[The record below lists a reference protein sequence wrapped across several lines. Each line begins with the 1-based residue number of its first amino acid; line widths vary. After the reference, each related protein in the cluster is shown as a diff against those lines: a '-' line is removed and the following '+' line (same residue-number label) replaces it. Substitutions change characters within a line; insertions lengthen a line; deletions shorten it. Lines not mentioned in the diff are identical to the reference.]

1 MKKLCYL
8 FIIAFLACK
17 NNPIPDGFVSLEESV
32 PSLLIELR
40 YSTTDNFVGEIIDG
54 YRNPK
59 IVLTLETVNALNKV
73 QNELNKQDI
82 GLKIFDGYRPQK
94 AVNHFIRWA
103 KKLNDTLKKEKY
115 YPMVRKDK
123 LFEEGYV
130 AERSGHSRGSTV
142 DVTLI
147 RIDTLNYGQELDMGS
162 EWDYFGV
169 KSWTNYDSISS
180 LQKENRRLLQDVM
193 IKFGFKPYSKEWWH
207 FTLENEPFSKTYFD
221 F

>member
-1 MKKLCYL
+1 MKKLFYL
-8 FIIAFLACK
+8 FFIAFLACK

-73 QNELNKQDI
+73 QNELNKQGL

>member
-1 MKKLCYL
+1 MKKLFYL
-8 FIIAFLACK
+8 FFIAFLSCK

-59 IVLTLETVNALNKV
+59 IVLTYETVNALNKV
-73 QNELNKQDI
+73 QNELNKQGL

-103 KKLNDTLKKEKY
+103 KKLNDTVKKKKY

-123 LFEEGYV
+123 LFEEGYI

-147 RIDTLNYGQELDMGS
+147 RIDSLNYGQELDMGS
-162 EWDYFGV
+162 EWDFFGN
-169 KSWTNYDSISS
+169 KSWIDYDSITD
-180 LQKENRRLLQDVM
+180 LQKNNRNYLQAIM
-193 IKFGFKPYSKEWWH
+193 NQNGFKSYSKEWWH
-207 FTLENEPFSKTYFD
+207 FTLINEPYPDTYFD

>member
-1 MKKLCYL
+1 MKKLCFL
-8 FIIAFLACK
+8 FFITFLACK

-32 PSLLIELR
+32 PSLVIELR

-54 YRNPK
+54 YRDPK
-59 IVLTLETVNALNKV
+59 IVLTLETVNALKKV
-73 QNELNKQDI
+73 QNELNKQNL

-169 KSWTNYDSISS
+169 KSWINYDSISY
-180 LQKENRRLLQDVM
+180 LQKENRRLLQNVM
-193 IKFGFKPYSKEWWH
+193 IKYGFKPYSKEWWH
-207 FTLENEPFSKTYFD
+207 FTLEDEPYPDIYFN

>member
-1 MKKLCYL
+1 MIDTDHDKIPDEIEKKGYSLYWQIEGRFTWREAL
-8 FIIAFLACK
+8 EDAISRGGFLAT
-17 NNPIPDGFVSLEESV
+17 IPDSQAN
-32 PSLLIELR
+32 I
-40 YSTTDNFVGEIIDG
+40 
-54 YRNPK
+54 K
-59 IVLTLETVNALNKV
+59 VLSAAKKKEMCWIGGHD
-73 QNELNKQDI
+73 LNKQNL

-103 KKLNDTLKKEKY
+103 KKLNDTVKKKKY

-123 LFEEGYV
+123 LFEEGYI

-147 RIDTLNYGQELDMGS
+147 RIDSLNYGQELDMGS

-169 KSWTNYDSISS
+169 KSWINYDSISY
-180 LQKENRRLLQDVM
+180 LQKENRRLLQNVM
-193 IKFGFKPYSKEWWH
+193 IKNGFKPYSKEWWH
-207 FTLENEPFSKTYFD
+207 FTLDNEPFSEKYFD

>member
-1 MKKLCYL
+1 MKKLFYL
-8 FIIAFLACK
+8 FFIAFLACK
-17 NNPIPDGFVSLEESV
+17 NNPTPDGFVSLEESV

-73 QNELNKQDI
+73 QNELNKQGL

>member
-1 MKKLCYL
+1 MKKLYFL
-8 FIIAFLACK
+8 FFIAFLACK
-17 NNPIPDGFVSLEESV
+17 NNTIPDGFVSLNESV
-32 PSLLIELR
+32 PSLVIELR

-54 YRNPK
+54 YRDPK
-59 IVLTLETVNALNKV
+59 IVLTLETANALRKV
-73 QNELNKQDI
+73 QNELNKQNL

-103 KKLNDTLKKEKY
+103 KKLNDTVKKKKY
-115 YPMVRKDK
+115 YPMVTKDK

-147 RIDTLNYGQELDMGS
+147 KIDSLNYGQELDMGS

-169 KSWTNYDSISS
+169 KSWINYDSISYI
-180 LQKENRRLLQDVM
+180 QKENRGLLQNVM
-193 IKFGFKPYSKEWWH
+193 IKNGFKPYSKEWWH
-207 FTLENEPFSKTYFD
+207 FTLENEPFTETYFD

>member
-1 MKKLCYL
+1 
-8 FIIAFLACK
+8 
-17 NNPIPDGFVSLEESV
+17 
-32 PSLLIELR
+32 
-40 YSTTDNFVGEIIDG
+40 
-54 YRNPK
+54 
-59 IVLTLETVNALNKV
+59 
-73 QNELNKQDI
+73 
-82 GLKIFDGYRPQK
+82 
-94 AVNHFIRWA
+94 
-103 KKLNDTLKKEKY
+103 
-115 YPMVRKDK
+115 MVRKDK

-130 AERSGHSRGSTV
+130 SERSGHSRGSTV

>member
-1 MKKLCYL
+1 MKKLYFL
-8 FIIAFLACK
+8 FFFAFLACK
-17 NNPIPDGFVSLEESV
+17 NNTIPDGFVGLEKSV
-32 PSLLIELR
+32 PSIVIELR

-54 YRNPK
+54 YRDPK
-59 IVLTLETVNALNKV
+59 IVLTLETVNALKKV
-73 QNELNKQDI
+73 QNELNKQNL

-103 KKLNDTLKKEKY
+103 MKLDDTINKKKY

-147 RIDTLNYGQELDMGS
+147 RIDSLNYGQELDMGS

-169 KSWTNYDSISS
+169 KSWINYDSISY
-180 LQKENRRLLQDVM
+180 LQKENRRLLQNVM
-193 IKFGFKPYSKEWWH
+193 IKNGFKPYSKEWWH
-207 FTLENEPFSKTYFD
+207 FTLENEPFTETYFD